1 MFVLYIFNKKKF
13 VYTPILKF
21 AMVKIFKVVP
31 TYTTHKEKKNPEYP
45 EYTPSIPRVYPDLN

>member
-1 MFVLYIFNKKKF
+1 MFVLYIFNKNKF
-13 VYTPILKF
+13 VDTLILKL
-21 AMVKIFKVVP
+21 AMVKIFKVP